1 MLIISSDLWGMQMT
15 NLQLHG
21 ETSQVWVC
29 SVCYF
34 CYIFYSSG
42 GWGAQKSWQSYFKSV
57 SLVGLIL
64 EVS

>member
-15 NLQLHG
+15 NLQLPE

-42 GWGAQKSWQSYFKSV
+42 GRGAQKSWQSYFKSV